1 MKTRG
6 KGVLTQLSHS
16 ALLLIAV
23 GMGNAYAA
31 TDTAIIT
38 ITGKVVANTCT
49 MSSGSA
55 TQTVTLNDIADRDIR
70 GKGVTGGDKNISIVL
85 KDCGTAASAVKVSA
99 WGSADSEDNQAFG
112 NAIAKSDGGADGVAL
127 YFYQTNGTTKY
138 NPDGSV
144 TETSN
149 LTPAADNTLN
159 YKASYVGTKDTVAA
173 GSFMTVVN
181 MNFEYL

>member
-99 WGSADSEDNQAFG
+99 WGVLTARITRLSATLLLKVTAVRMASHSIFIRPMERLN
-112 NAIAKSDGGADGVAL
+112 
-127 YFYQTNGTTKY
+127 TT
-138 NPDGSV
+138 PMAV
-144 TETSN
+144 
-149 LTPAADNTLN
+149 
-159 YKASYVGTKDTVAA
+159 
-173 GSFMTVVN
+173 
-181 MNFEYL
+181 